1 MTGRHETPRP
11 PDEHLAPRSGA
22 VTPSRSAVQRL
33 EALRRANEIRIGRA
47 RLKRALATGSVRITD
62 ILATPP
68 DCVRSQKVEAL
79 LLALPAYGPARVARL
94 LAQCQI
100 SSAKTV
106 AGLSERQR
114 GELIGRLRG

>member
-1 MTGRHETPRP
+1 MAPSNRAATP
-11 PDEHLAPRSGA
+11 ARSTA
-22 VTPSRSAVQRL
+22 QRL

-47 RLKRALATGSVRITD
+47 QLKRTLASGSVRITE
-62 ILATPP
+62 ILARPP
-68 DCVRSQKVEAL
+68 ECAKTQKVHDL
-79 LLALPAYGPARVARL
+79 LLALLKYGPARVARL

-114 GELIGRLRG
+114 GELIGRL